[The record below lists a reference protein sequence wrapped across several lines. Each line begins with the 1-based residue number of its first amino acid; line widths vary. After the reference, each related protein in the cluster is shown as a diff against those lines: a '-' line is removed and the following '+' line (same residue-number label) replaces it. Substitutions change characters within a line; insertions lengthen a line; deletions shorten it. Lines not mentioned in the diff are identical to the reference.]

1 MADIPDLETESFESE
16 VLKADLPVVVDFG
29 ADWCHP
35 CKQLDPVVDEL
46 AEEWDG
52 KVKFVKMDADRN
64 TETTMQYQVFGLPT
78 LILFMNGKPLERM
91 QGYQPKHRIIHKFE
105 PHKMNGSNSKQDN
118 TYWNKPAP
126 FTLYH
131 QSQS

>member
-1 MADIPDLETESFESE
+1 MNKPRQWRRSAVVIVCLLAVLPGFAGAVTGQDLFESE

-52 KVKFVKMDADRN
+52 KV
-64 TETTMQYQVFGLPT
+64 
-78 LILFMNGKPLERM
+78 
-91 QGYQPKHRIIHKFE
+91 
-105 PHKMNGSNSKQDN
+105 
-118 TYWNKPAP
+118 
-126 FTLYH
+126 
-131 QSQS
+131 

>member
-1 MADIPDLETESFESE
+1 MADILELEAESFESE

-46 AEEWDG
+46 AEEWEG

-78 LILFMNGKPLERM
+78 LILFMNGEPLERM
-91 QGYQPKHRIIHKFE
+91 QGYQPKHRIVHKFE
-105 PHKMNGSNSKQDN
+105 PYLEK
-118 TYWNKPAP
+118 AA
-126 FTLYH
+126 
-131 QSQS
+131 

>member
-1 MADIPDLETESFESE
+1 MAEIAELETESFESE
-16 VLKADLPVVVDFG
+16 VLKADLPVIVDFG

-78 LILFMNGKPLERM
+78 LILFKNGEPLERM

-105 PHKMNGSNSKQDN
+105 PHLEE
-118 TYWNKPAP
+118 AA
-126 FTLYH
+126 
-131 QSQS
+131 

>member
-1 MADIPDLETESFESE
+1 MADIPELDAESFESE

-46 AEEWDG
+46 ADEWEG
-52 KVKFVKMDADRN
+52 KVKLVKMDADR
-64 TETTMQYQVFGLPT
+64 TTDARMRFQVFGLPT
-78 LILFMNGKPLERM
+78 LILFKNGEALEGM

-105 PHKMNGSNSKQDN
+105 PHLEE
-118 TYWNKPAP
+118 AA
-126 FTLYH
+126 
-131 QSQS
+131 